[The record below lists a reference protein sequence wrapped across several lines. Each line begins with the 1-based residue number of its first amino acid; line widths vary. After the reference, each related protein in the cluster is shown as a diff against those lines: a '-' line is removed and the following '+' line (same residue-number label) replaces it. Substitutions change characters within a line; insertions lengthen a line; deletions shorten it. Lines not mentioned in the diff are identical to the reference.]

1 MYHLYALFL
10 IYTWQSLI
18 LFFFFFSPLQGVTNV
33 SRFVPGTTNGRQL
46 RLCAGRAE
54 AIMDLSPW
62 ISRSLSYLY
71 MCAVAREG
79 GRERS
84 FECDV
89 VALLKT
95 RLIDSRAR
103 AEPPS
108 QRRYTDA
115 RLCCIR
121 AGQRERKKRK
131 HIAQP
136 KMGKKKVCM
145 IWGMWVGL
153 FIFDP

>member
-108 QRRYTDA
+108 QRRRYS
-115 RLCCIR
+115 RR
-121 AGQRERKKRK
+121 AALLHSGWAEREKKK
-131 HIAQP
+131 KTSSATQD
-136 KMGKKKVCM
+136 GKK
-145 IWGMWVGL
+145 GGL
-153 FIFDP
+153 YDMRDVSWIVHI